1 MASRLFAGLFVFITQ
16 SSGQT
21 NNVSPSST
29 SLPFPGTVTSSPSM
43 PGSVVPFSPGSGVSQ
58 VRAPT
63 TVGLCN
69 CDLSP
74 SPVCSPNCCCDTDCT
89 MMDIA
94 VFSTCVDAVNRTDDR
109 VCISEHVIATSNV
122 VYKTEK
128 INNPGLFCV
137 YTDNNPGRR
146 EFTIPDL
153 ITSNADF
160 DSRVFRMSSPS
171 YKLEQTNDSPPG
183 QYYRVGDPILTIS
196 SSDILA
202 HFSLPVALDSTE
214 CRDGS
219 VAGNAEF
226 GVHCPLFYF
235 NPFLLC

>member
-1 MASRLFAGLFVFITQ
+1 
-16 SSGQT
+16 
-21 NNVSPSST
+21 
-29 SLPFPGTVTSSPSM
+29 
-43 PGSVVPFSPGSGVSQ
+43 
-58 VRAPT
+58 
-63 TVGLCN
+63 
-69 CDLSP
+69 
-74 SPVCSPNCCCDTDCT
+74 
-89 MMDIA
+89 
-94 VFSTCVDAVNRTDDR
+94 VNRTDDR

-183 QYYRVGDPILTIS
+183 QYYRVKHHKTWTEIETDIMQCFL
-196 SSDILA
+196 SDSNYYL
-202 HFSLPVALDSTE
+202 
-214 CRDGS
+214 G
-219 VAGNAEF
+219 
-226 GVHCPLFYF
+226 Y
-235 NPFLLC
+235 LL